1 MTSGAVNAEQH
12 LYLVCLT
19 SVRQEGHV
27 NVTQIGVTTQTI
39 TLLRWEAAVQI
50 GLLRS
55 CLADTGH
62 VVIITIV
69 FPKCLQGLCVNVG
82 GGESGS
88 CTCVGCMC
96 PDGVFARKNSCY
108 PPTVSDYRIL

>member
-1 MTSGAVNAEQH
+1 MTSGPVNAEQH
-12 LYLVCLT
+12 LYLVCPT

-69 FPKCLQGLCVNVG
+69 FPIISTGFMCECG
-82 GGESGS
+82 GRRE
-88 CTCVGCMC
+88 
-96 PDGVFARKNSCY
+96 RELHLRWLY
-108 PPTVSDYRIL
+108 VS